1 MEKKTTTTNNKWIFM
16 KLGGG
21 VKRGPRKNLLNFG
34 ADPNHGADAQKT
46 HCEISQWK
54 NEMSLLHV
62 CKPEVKGVP

>member
-1 MEKKTTTTNNKWIFM
+1 M

-21 VKRGPRKNLLNFG
+21 VKHGPRKNLLNFG

-46 HCEISQWK
+46 HCEISQWQ